1 MEDNLV
7 VRQTYIMLAVKD
19 NIKYIFNR
27 SVRWDSIIS
36 CKKIQP
42 LLNLLGE
49 DVIKHFSESLFENN
63 TEKMYKAINSF
74 TRGFLGDYPLGY
86 LKTIGDVD
94 LFVIQILPFE
104 NINRSDQQEIN
115 KVKNDLCEKFDAKC
129 VKDEFIGDEIID
141 KLIGKNIKEK
151 FMEYIKQ
158 LYTSIGDY
166 LKNRTSDIV
175 QIMENE
181 ERKYLKLK
189 NDINNL
195 YAEYVRKKNEYNR
208 LLKES
213 HEKVKYNRD
222 KINRQNY
229 IIKKNDDKIN
239 NIQKLIDYEQN
250 NKKENH

>member
-1 MEDNLV
+1 
-7 VRQTYIMLAVKD
+7 
-19 NIKYIFNR
+19 
-27 SVRWDSIIS
+27 
-36 CKKIQP
+36 
-42 LLNLLGE
+42 
-49 DVIKHFSESLFENN
+49 
-63 TEKMYKAINSF
+63 
-74 TRGFLGDYPLGY
+74 
-86 LKTIGDVD
+86 
-94 LFVIQILPFE
+94 
-104 NINRSDQQEIN
+104 
-115 KVKNDLCEKFDAKC
+115 
-129 VKDEFIGDEIID
+129 
-141 KLIGKNIKEK
+141 
-151 FMEYIKQ
+151 MEYIKQ

-195 YAEYVRKKNEYNR
+195 DAEYARKIYDYNR

-213 HEKVKYNRD
+213 HERVKYNRD